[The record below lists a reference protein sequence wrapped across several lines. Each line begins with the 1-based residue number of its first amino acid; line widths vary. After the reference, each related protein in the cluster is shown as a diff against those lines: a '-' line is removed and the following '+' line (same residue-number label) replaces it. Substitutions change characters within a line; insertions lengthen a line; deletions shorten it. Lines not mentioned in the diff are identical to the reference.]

1 MVATVLLTL
10 GRLPKGLDI
19 ARGFKANGWRVIVAE
34 PFKRHL
40 LGASRAVDRSYRTT
54 APSVS
59 RERYLSDLLRII
71 RDEGVSLVVPISEET
86 MHVSF
91 LSEALPAGVTLFTMP
106 PADILSLHNKET
118 FIERAHA
125 AKLSVPETVAL
136 GNVAAEVLVANSD
149 CVIKPVHSC
158 SGRGLRFVKRGEPL
172 PDTGSGGRA
181 IVQRRIEGEELSTCS
196 LVHGGN
202 VISTVVYRGVQR
214 SGRVAVVFERV
225 EQPAIAE
232 WVRRFAAVC
241 GWTGFL
247 SFDYIVDFD
256 GMPWAIECNPR
267 TTSGVHFWRKDDI
280 SRAIWDRGFVPAYR
294 PERRLQQFYSA
305 LTETQMSFFR
315 RGPFRENL
323 LSLVKTPD
331 VTWSAED
338 PKPFLTMTWTSW
350 EIIRMAF
357 AQKSTFGEVATLDVG
372 WYDNDT

>member
-10 GRLPKGLDI
+10 GRLPKGLDL

-40 LGASRAVDRSYRTT
+40 LGASRAVDKSYRTT
-54 APSVS
+54 APAVS
-59 RERYLSDLLRII
+59 RDDYLADLHQII
-71 RDEGVSLVVPISEET
+71 RDEGVTLVVPISEET

-91 LSEALPAGVTLFTMP
+91 LREKLAAGVTLFTMP
-106 PADILSLHNKET
+106 PDELLPLHNKET
-118 FIERAHA
+118 FIERASA
-125 AKLSVPETVAL
+125 ARLSVPETAAL
-136 GNVAAEVLVANSD
+136 GTAAAEALVARTD

-158 SGRGLRFVKRGEPL
+158 SGRGLRFVKQGQSL
-172 PDTGSGGRA
+172 PVLTNAGRA
-181 IVQRRIEGEELSTCS
+181 VVQKKVEGAELSTCS
-196 LVHGGN
+196 IVHGGD

-225 EQPAIAE
+225 EDAAITD
-232 WVRRFAAVC
+232 WVGRFAAAT
-241 GWTGFL
+241 GWTGFI
-247 SFDYIVDFD
+247 SFDFIVDTE
-256 GMPWAIECNPR
+256 GTPWAIECNPR
-267 TTSGVHFWRKDDI
+267 TTSGVHFWQRGDI
-280 SRAIWDRGFVPAYR
+280 SRAIWQRGFVPAYR

-323 LSLVKTPD
+323 RSLLKTPD

-350 EIIRMAF
+350 QIIQMAF
-357 AQKSTFGEVATLDVG
+357 AQKATFGEVATLDVG
-372 WYDNDT
+372 WYDDGA